1 MEPIT
6 AVWVV
11 GLLVLG
17 LFSFIGWLIRDR
29 FKKLEDVDS
38 RLIKVEVK
46 LDVLGDINTTLH
58 ALRTDVELIKQRL
71 QSQ

>member
-11 GLLVLG
+11 GLLVAG
-17 LFSFIGWLIRDR
+17 IFSFIGWLIRDR

-71 QSQ
+71 GRK

>member
-11 GLLVLG
+11 GLLIAGV
-17 LFSFIGWLIRDR
+17 FSFIGWLIRDR

-38 RLIKVEVK
+38 RLLKVEVK

-71 QSQ
+71 ERK

>member
-1 MEPIT
+1 LI
-6 AVWVV
+6 
-11 GLLVLG
+11 GLLLAGVL
-17 LFSFIGWLIRDR
+17 SFVGWLIRDR
-29 FKKLEDVDS
+29 FKKLEEVDG

-71 QSQ
+71 EKQ

>member
-11 GLLVLG
+11 GLLIAGV
-17 LFSFIGWLIRDR
+17 FSFIGWLIRDR

-38 RLIKVEVK
+38 RLIKVEVFH
-46 LDVLGDINTTLH
+46 VILGDINATLN
-58 ALRTDVELIKQRL
+58 ALRTDVELIKQKL
-71 QSQ
+71 HEN

>member
-1 MEPIT
+1 MEPAT

-11 GLLVLG
+11 GLLLTG
-17 LFSFIGWLIRDR
+17 LFGFIGWLIRDR
-29 FKKLEDVDS
+29 FKKLEDVDG
-38 RLIKVEVK
+38 RLIKVETK

-71 QSQ
+71 EK

>member
-1 MEPIT
+1 MEPTT
-6 AVWVV
+6 AIWVV
-11 GLLVLG
+11 GLIVAG
-17 LFSFIGWLIRDR
+17 VFSFIGWLIRDR

-38 RLIKVEVK
+38 RLIKVETK

-71 QSQ
+71 QQQ

>member
-11 GLLVLG
+11 GLLVAG
-17 LFSFIGWLIRDR
+17 VFSFIGRLIRDR

-71 QSQ
+71 ERK

>member
-11 GLLVLG
+11 GLLVAG
-17 LFSFIGWLIRDR
+17 VFSFIGWLIRDR

-71 QSQ
+71 ERK

>member
-11 GLLVLG
+11 GLLIAGV
-17 LFSFIGWLIRDR
+17 FSFIGWLIRDR

-46 LDVLGDINTTLH
+46 LDVLGDINTTLN

-71 QSQ
+71 ERT

>member
-11 GLLVLG
+11 GLLVAG
-17 LFSFIGWLIRDR
+17 VFSFIGWLIRDR

-71 QSQ
+71 ESK

>member
-1 MEPIT
+1 MEPAT

-11 GLLVLG
+11 GLLIMGVFG
-17 LFSFIGWLIRDR
+17 FIGWLIRDR

-38 RLIKVEVK
+38 RLIKVETK

-71 QSQ
+71 QQQ